1 MHYFAR
7 VLRFF
12 SIFAEN
18 IFLSMQKT
26 RNLLIDVARQLFA
39 KRGFEDTTMNDIAS
53 ESGKGRRTLYTYFS
67 SKEEIYLAVIQNE
80 LDRLTKRL
88 DEITHMDASPEK
100 KMVQLIFAHL
110 EAVKDAVYRNGNLR
124 AEFFRDIWKVEAVR
138 KDFDRNEIIM
148 LRRIMNEG
156 NDKGDF
162 DIKNVKLMSVI
173 THYCIKGCE
182 VPYIYGRIVVASPE
196 ELYPYVR
203 NLVHKSLS
211 SERKE
216 FVYGGKL

>member
-1 MHYFAR
+1 MHYSAR

-18 IFLSMQKT
+18 KFLSMQKT